1 MGKYRSEALIF
12 KAHGHIRERLRK
24 LLQEHIHILL
34 GFRRLA
40 VQIHRIAYNKS
51 HDDLFF
57 GIIFKIFYYLCSL
70 YRLQGGCE
78 DTQRVTDCDSR
89 AFSSVIYSYYSVHEG
104 AKLKKKANMSKVQ
117 KDNKS
122 HRFRLAVI
130 EDQTHKHLFTLHFT
144 KTGIFVAI
152 VTILVVLTAAIYSI
166 IAYTPVRTFI
176 PGYPD
181 AHSKRAA
188 IQNAMRI
195 DSLENVIYRWEL
207 YSENLRRVVE
217 GEEPLKIDSLINSR
231 QHPDATPKE
240 LEELSKKD
248 SLLRKHVK
256 EEEQFGISERDKR
269 KLPIEGLHFFT
280 PLKGVVSQGY
290 DPGVHPYIDITAP
303 AGSVVKATLDGTVI
317 SAGWSDDA
325 GYTIQIQHDGDIV
338 SIYKHNEKLLKKTG
352 DKVTAGAPIA
362 LVGNTGKL
370 TTGDHLHFELWY
382 KGESVDPTRY
392 INF

>member
-1 MGKYRSEALIF
+1 
-12 KAHGHIRERLRK
+12 
-24 LLQEHIHILL
+24 
-34 GFRRLA
+34 
-40 VQIHRIAYNKS
+40 
-51 HDDLFF
+51 
-57 GIIFKIFYYLCSL
+57 
-70 YRLQGGCE
+70 
-78 DTQRVTDCDSR
+78 
-89 AFSSVIYSYYSVHEG
+89 
-104 AKLKKKANMSKVQ
+104 MSKVN

-122 HRFRLAVI
+122 HRFRMSVI
-130 EDQTHKHLFTLHFT
+130 EDQTHKHLFTIHFT
-144 KTGIFVAI
+144 KTGIFVAL
-152 VTILVVLTAAIYSI
+152 VSILVVLIAITYSI

-217 GEEPLKIDSLINSR
+217 GEEPLKIDSMINAGQRSE
-231 QHPDATPKE
+231 PSKKE
-240 LEELSKKD
+240 LEELAKKD

-256 EEEQFGISERDKR
+256 EEEQFGISDRDKR
-269 KLPIEGLHFFT
+269 NLPIEGLHFFT

-290 DPGVHPYIDITAP
+290 DAAVHPYIDITAP
-303 AGSVVKATLDGTVI
+303 AGSVVKAALDGTVI
-317 SAGWSDDA
+317 AAGWSDEA
-325 GYTIQIQHDGDIV
+325 GYTIQIQHEGDII
-338 SIYKHNEKLLKKTG
+338 SIYKHNEKLLRSTG
-352 DKVTAGAPIA
+352 DKVTAGSPIA

-382 KGESVDPTRY
+382 RGESVDPTKY